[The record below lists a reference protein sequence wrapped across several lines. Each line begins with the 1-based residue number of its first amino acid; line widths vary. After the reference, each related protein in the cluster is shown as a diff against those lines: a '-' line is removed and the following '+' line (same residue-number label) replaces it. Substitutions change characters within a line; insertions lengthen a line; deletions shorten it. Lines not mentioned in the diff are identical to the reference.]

1 MDNCMTIR
9 LKVIAVLCKP
19 QLEKLQGS
27 SVETIDQVLQNNL
40 ALVRTFQNTLADQG
54 NHDLLKVF
62 GIEKCHIGD
71 VKWSYS
77 CLCLETILEVAKAM
91 DLDAANC
98 NKSTIHSDSSVPC
111 LSVQHEID
119 IAKCFQLIVGFG
131 LLPNLLPNIGIPIQR
146 RSKYYNLFHQSP
158 HLTDEQKYSRLT
170 VVVRGLCE
178 IEKSQSFGPKFAT
191 KHLADLLTALLQICH
206 APISKPTSD
215 SQVLLWQRLHE
226 ERQEFVPLLNSV
238 IERTYPPL
246 LVQNLLLLQ
255 GPSASHAKII
265 RDAPKPAPK
274 WLIRVCAHLLTQ
286 QLMKPNGLAMT
297 IQGVMDLAEITSEMW
312 QRCDSLAYIIS
323 TPPSRDPEKQREY
336 YSTIGPQLSELVTK
350 SHKILPD
357 APFNRIASG
366 CYREIAARY
375 RHVAEDTVFG
385 PLFQPLASEDQDV
398 LIRSIETLHSIFV
411 EGTDPSGLLMLLVP
425 HSYRLMQLYRIWCQ
439 SILQVKTLLEELIV
453 RLIRHSDNPDRVGL
467 LRSLLQTQ
475 NSDDDEAFLDE
486 DEKSVMAL
494 ISILQ
499 RIEDVHLTYSVFV
512 SLLEDL
518 PQLMVDQPPSS
529 SLAPQQ
535 PHLLHSVRRGLVTLR
550 LIGLLSEDEQLQ
562 SFLLNNPQQAVDF
575 AQVFLKRA
583 AENLDRNH
591 FDVDLE
597 KEGLAIVFAVIAL
610 QIDNLVEKE
619 DKSKTWSL
627 FDPLVESLEHLV
639 KKHPLER
646 IRNGAD
652 ELRLAIQTRGFVF
665 NKDSTASSEASRSSS
680 KSSKGQAFQ
689 SAWDQLSDPLLPV
702 QGHAILTL
710 SHLLKNKDEQ
720 ALKNRE
726 RLLKVFLDS
735 LEHEDSYIYLMGIQ
749 ALGSLADV
757 FTEQVVQALV
767 NQLEQ
772 FIDTE
777 EPKLVTDYD
786 ASKIDTPRT
795 QPVRRPAEVRL
806 KVGEALLQVVRLV
819 GPLIPK
825 YKRVLLNSFLRGT
838 KDEDAFVRA
847 SCLHNLGELC
857 ALLRYSLDSVAFE
870 VLNCVTNLVARD
882 PAVEVRRAAVLLIT
896 LLLRGLDSEALQV
909 LEPIIKDLYRVLKEI
924 VLRDNDD
931 RVVLF
936 HANQGLEKLADI
948 VKQYLTAP
956 KLAGKTIRELRL
968 P

>member
-1 MDNCMTIR
+1 MTIR
-9 LKVIAVLCKP
+9 LKVIAVLSKP

-27 SVETIDQVLQNNL
+27 SMESIDQVLQNNL
-40 ALVRTFQNTLADQG
+40 TLVRTFQNALEDQG
-54 NHDLLKVF
+54 NHDLLKIF

-71 VKWSYS
+71 VRWSYS
-77 CLCLETILEVAKAM
+77 CLCLETILEVAKSM

-98 NKSTIHSDSSVPC
+98 NKSTNHSDSSIPC

-206 APISKPTSD
+206 APISKPTSN

-274 WLIRVCAHLLTQ
+274 WLIRICAQLLTQ

-323 TPPSRDPEKQREY
+323 TPPSKDPVKQHEY
-336 YSTIGPQLSELVTK
+336 YSIIGPQLSELVTK

-366 CYREIAARY
+366 CYREIATRY
-375 RHVAEDTVFG
+375 RHVAEDTVFE

-398 LIRSIETLHSIFV
+398 LIRCIETLHSIFV

-425 HSYRLMQLYRIWCQ
+425 HSYRLIQLYRMWCQ
-439 SILQVKTLLEELIV
+439 SVLQVKTLLEELIV

-475 NSDDDEAFLDE
+475 SSDEDDEAFLDE

-518 PQLMVDQPPSS
+518 PKLMVDQPPSS
-529 SLAPQQ
+529 SLTPQQ

-583 AENLDRNH
+583 AENLNRNH

-610 QIDNLVEKE
+610 QIDNLVRNE
-619 DKSKTWSL
+619 DNSKTWSL

-646 IRNGAD
+646 IRSGAD

-680 KSSKGQAFQ
+680 KSGKGQAFK
-689 SAWDQLSDPLLPV
+689 SAWDQLSDPFLPV

-710 SHLLKNKDEQ
+710 SRLLKKKDPE
-720 ALKNRE
+720 ALKNRD

-767 NQLEQ
+767 GQLEQ

-777 EPKLVTDYD
+777 EPKLVTEYD
-786 ASKIDTPRT
+786 ASKIDTPTT

-870 VLNCVTNLVARD
+870 VLNCVTNLAARD